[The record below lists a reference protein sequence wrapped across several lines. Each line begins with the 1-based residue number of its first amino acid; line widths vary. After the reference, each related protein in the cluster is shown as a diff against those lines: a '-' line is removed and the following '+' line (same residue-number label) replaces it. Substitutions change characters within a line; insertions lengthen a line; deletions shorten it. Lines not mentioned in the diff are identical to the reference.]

1 MEAGMIGLR
10 SFCVAAVLALT
21 PVALHAGEREDIAS
35 AAHAAFVAYTGKGKE
50 AVADWERP
58 IFSRRTA
65 ALIAAWEKGLK
76 SDEVE
81 DLNDFGWFC
90 ECQDFDEA
98 KFKADLTVH
107 HTVGKARALVDAAVD
122 IGFGEAPRTLHLAM
136 VREHGRWLIDDMR
149 SASYPKGLQRELRIA
164 IARHRKGE

>member
-1 MEAGMIGLR
+1 MIGLR
-10 SFCVAAVLALT
+10 SFCVAAVLALA

-35 AAHAAFVAYTGKGKE
+35 AAHVAFASYMGNGGE

-58 IFSRRTA
+58 IFSRQTA
-65 ALIAAWEKGLK
+65 ALIGVWEKGLK

-98 KFKADLTVH
+98 KFKANLTVH
-107 HTVGKARALVDAAVD
+107 HTAGQTRALVDAAVD
-122 IGFGEAPRTLHLAM
+122 IGFGEAPRILHLAM
-136 VREHGRWLIDDMR
+136 VQEDGRWLIDDVR
-149 SASYPKGLQRELRIA
+149 SDSYPKGLQRELRIA